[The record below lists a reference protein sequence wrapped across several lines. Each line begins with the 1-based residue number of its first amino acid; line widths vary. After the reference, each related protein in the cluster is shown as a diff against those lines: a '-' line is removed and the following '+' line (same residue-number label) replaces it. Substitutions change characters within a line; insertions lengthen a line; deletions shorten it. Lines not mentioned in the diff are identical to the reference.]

1 MPSSTN
7 GNATNGAAKP
17 YQILEQTHS
26 ARSKWK
32 IICVGAG
39 ASGLY
44 LAYSCEKRMKDYEL
58 TIYEKNADI
67 GGTWLE
73 STQKSGD

>member
-1 MPSSTN
+1 MPGVT
-7 GNATNGAAKP
+7 AEP
-17 YQILEQTHS
+17 YRVLDQPHS
-26 ARSKWK
+26 KRSKWK

-44 LAYSCEKRMKDYEL
+44 LAYKCEKRMEDFEL
-58 TIYEKNADI
+58 TIYEKNADV

-73 STQKSGD
+73 SKLSD